1 MNKLNILLKE
11 LKNEVNDLF
20 SQQKDTII
28 VVLRGVGSDLD
39 DFKNL
44 TEEKAN
50 ELIDKIFDDRKIYF
64 YVHRFLKSAKNR
76 RQSAVKC
83 LEKEYKD
90 LQDHLDE
97 RVKDDP
103 EIVGF
108 LDGVFYIYLAIPA
121 KRWARSRRYKKYVKY
136 GMVVGGVLSVTLFLP
151 GFGVRGL
158 IGIVPYATR
167 IVKYF
172 NSKAKPV
179 ETKKV

>member
-1 MNKLNILLKE
+1 MNKLNTLLKE
-11 LKNEVNDLF
+11 LKDEVNDLF
-20 SQQKDTII
+20 SQQNDTII
-28 VVLRGVGSDLD
+28 VVLRGVGSDLN

-44 TEEKAN
+44 TEEKAK
-50 ELIDKIFDDRKIYF
+50 ELIDKILDDQKIYF
-64 YVHRFLKSAKNR
+64 SVHRFLKSAKNR
-76 RQSAVKC
+76 KQSAVKC
-83 LEKEYKD
+83 LEKEYEN
-90 LQDHLDE
+90 LHDHLDE
-97 RVKDDP
+97 RVKEDP

-136 GMVVGGVLSVTLFLP
+136 GMVVGGILSVTLFLP

-172 NSKAKPV
+172 NSKIKSAHY
-179 ETKKV
+179 EKV